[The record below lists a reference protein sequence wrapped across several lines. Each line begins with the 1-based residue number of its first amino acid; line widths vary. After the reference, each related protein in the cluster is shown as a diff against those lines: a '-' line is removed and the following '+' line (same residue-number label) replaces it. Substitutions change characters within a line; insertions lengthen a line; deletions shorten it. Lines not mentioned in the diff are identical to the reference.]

1 MYYIDTKTSLTGRY
15 TPIKAGSRRQAK
27 QIADSVNSA
36 TVYETR
42 ISDCQ
47 LKNRLFVW
55 RIKNTGSGQTVT
67 TIYNLC
73 HRAHCQLDKPAI
85 WPVLFWQNEIKKV
98 QKKLD
103 NALYMLHNVAV
114 D

>member
-1 MYYIDTKTSLTGRY
+1 MVRRHGFFNLFAGGKPTPITIINKCSGRY

-47 LKNRLFVW
+47 LKNRLYCVAYKKYGEW
-55 RIKNTGSGQTVT
+55 TDCDNYIQLVPS
-67 TIYNLC
+67 
-73 HRAHCQLDKPAI
+73 RALPA
-85 WPVLFWQNEIKKV
+85 
-98 QKKLD
+98 
-103 NALYMLHNVAV
+103 
-114 D
+114 

>member
-1 MYYIDTKTSLTGRY
+1 M
-15 TPIKAGSRRQAK
+15 
-27 QIADSVNSA
+27 
-36 TVYETR
+36 E
-42 ISDCQ
+42 
-47 LKNRLFVW
+47 
-55 RIKNTGSGQTVT
+55 SGQTVT